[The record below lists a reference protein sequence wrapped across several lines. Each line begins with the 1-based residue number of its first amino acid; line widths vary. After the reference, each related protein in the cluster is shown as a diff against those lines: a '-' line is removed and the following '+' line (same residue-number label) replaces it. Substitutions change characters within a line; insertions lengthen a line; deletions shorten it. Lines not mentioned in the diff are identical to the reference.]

1 MVHSLQGLFFTVPE
15 IDGFVGGGFIIVI
28 PAIIGVAARDPDT
41 SQSPG
46 IFQGSLDGVDELLM
60 VSAFPQFHQGL
71 LAAWPGLFAD
81 IAVLE
86 GFLVHD

>member
-15 IDGFVGGGFIIVI
+15 IDGFVGGGLVIIVH
-28 PAIIGVAARDPDT
+28 AVVGVAARDPNT

-46 IFQGSLDGVDELLM
+46 ISQGSLDGVDELLV

-71 LAAWPGLFAD
+71 LATWSGLFAD
-81 IAVLE
+81 VTVLK
-86 GFLVHD
+86 GFLVFD